1 MRYTGNYDSYLEQRA
16 AAEVT
21 MIATAKSQQ
30 REIDRM
36 QLFVD
41 RFRAKNTKAA
51 QAQSK
56 LKQIE
61 RIKEEMVEVDSGDGP
76 TVGFRF
82 PQPQRSGQRVITLEK
97 IKFGYPMERRAPSRP
112 DEKQEHAETVLGAP
126 AAPIKWIY
134 DGIDFEV
141 ERDQRIVLVGPNG
154 AGKSTLLKLLADVLQ
169 PQGGE
174 RKLGHNAKHGY
185 FAQHRAAMLNPQHT
199 ATCWAV
205 SCFAATTFT
214 NRSAC

>member
-1 MRYTGNYDSYLEQRA
+1 
-16 AAEVT
+16 

-61 RIKEEMVEVDSGDGP
+61 RLKEDMVETPDGPGP

-82 PQPQRSGQRVITLEK
+82 PQPQRSGHRVITLK
-97 IKFGYPMERRAPSRP
+97 HVQIWLSRKPERGCLSRSTP
-112 DEKQEHAETVLGAP
+112 ECRRSREFTGVLG
-126 AAPIKWIY
+126 
-134 DGIDFEV
+134 
-141 ERDQRIVLVGPNG
+141 VGRRCG
-154 AGKSTLLKLLADVLQ
+154 
-169 PQGGE
+169 
-174 RKLGHNAKHGY
+174 
-185 FAQHRAAMLNPQHT
+185 
-199 ATCWAV
+199 
-205 SCFAATTFT
+205 
-214 NRSAC
+214 